1 MFKEHRLYARWSD
14 GRNSVKINSSS
25 IKTPHAHF
33 QYVHIRFAR
42 FKKDPLKT
50 IRVVDYTNSI
60 PVKCDER
67 TDRQTDGQTGANLN
81 APDYRH
87 GGIKRQCRGTQ
98 SLVELLDIC
107 QSLAIFLPPFTCL
120 TCKTL
125 TFLSLMILFEGN
137 RESKSWLIISTL
149 LAHPDPFLPP
159 PPLLHYTHIL
169 AIFPSLN
176 NTSRVVDGGIFTC
189 LKMQEE
195 THVPVPAYLDRLEGA
210 Q

>member
-33 QYVHIRFAR
+33 QYVHIRYAR
-42 FKKDPLKT
+42 FQKDPLKT
-50 IRVVDYTNSI
+50 VRVVDYTNSI
-60 PVKCDER
+60 PVKCDEC
-67 TDRQTDGQTGANLN
+67 TARQTDGQTGANLN

-107 QSLAIFLPPFTCL
+107 PSRGIFLPPLTCL
-120 TCKTL
+120 TCNTL
-125 TFLSLMILFEGN
+125 TCLYLMILFEGN
-137 RESKSWLIISTL
+137 RESKSWLVTSTL

-159 PPLLHYTHIL
+159 PPLLHYTH
-169 AIFPSLN
+169 
-176 NTSRVVDGGIFTC
+176 T
-189 LKMQEE
+189 
-195 THVPVPAYLDRLEGA
+195 Y
-210 Q
+210 

>member
-33 QYVHIRFAR
+33 QYVHIRYAR
-42 FKKDPLKT
+42 FQKDPLKT
-50 IRVVDYTNSI
+50 FRVVDYTNSI

-98 SLVELLDIC
+98 SLVEFLDIC
-107 QSLAIFLPPFTCL
+107 QSLSIFLPPLTCL

-125 TFLSLMILFEGN
+125 TCLSPMILFEGN
-137 RESKSWLIISTL
+137 RESKSWLITSTL

-159 PPLLHYTHIL
+159 PPLLHYTH
-169 AIFPSLN
+169 
-176 NTSRVVDGGIFTC
+176 T
-189 LKMQEE
+189 
-195 THVPVPAYLDRLEGA
+195 Y
-210 Q
+210 